1 MNYNMRINVYYWN
14 NGVGVVNHSRLMKS
28 LLHEY
33 DVVEYDIS
41 IKNEYRKGDLG
52 IFIQNILPDQFEN
65 NKKNVYIV
73 CEEWLTEFE
82 LKFIN
87 EFDSVFVHSNY
98 AKKLLVSYHRNV
110 FNIGF
115 FSLDRYFFPKN
126 TKKILH
132 FKGKSIQKNY
142 ELVYN
147 FKDVINIIDSEQN
160 YLNENEVIQNLNSHD
175 IHICCSLYESWGH
188 YLWEA
193 LSCGKLVICSEIPV
207 FKEYLDCNLV
217 KFVSTDKIVKF
228 DSINR
233 FLNKTDYPF
242 RTGYFVNNIEFK
254 KYIDNREELF
264 QFQQKNKENIR
275 NYFLDV
281 TNKNKNIFLKT
292 IKCLI

>member
-1 MNYNMRINVYYWN
+1 MKIGVYYCN
-14 NGVGVVNHSRLMKS
+14 NGVGVVNDSILIKS
-28 LLHEY
+28 MLNEY
-33 DVVEYDIS
+33 DVDSYDIS
-41 IKNEYRKGDLG
+41 IENEYRKSDFG
-52 IFIQNILPDQFEN
+52 IFIQNIQESQIEN
-65 NKKNVYIV
+65 NKKNIFIV
-73 CEEWLTEFE
+73 NEEWLTDYE
-82 LKFIN
+82 IN
-87 EFDSVFVHSNY
+87 LLNRFDCLIVKSEY
-98 AKKLLVSYHRNV
+98 AKKSLSVYHKNV
-110 FNIGF
+110 INTGF
-115 FSLDRYFFPKN
+115 FSLDRHFFPKN

-147 FKDVINIIDSEQN
+147 FKDIINIIDSEQN

-233 FLNKTDYPF
+233 FLNKTHYPF
-242 RTGYFVNNIEFK
+242 RTGYFVNNMQFK
-254 KYIDNREELF
+254 NYIDNREELF
-264 QFQQKNKENIR
+264 EFQQKNKDNIR
-275 NYFLDV
+275 NYFLDI
-281 TNKNKNIFLKT
+281 NEKNKQKFLNV
-292 IKCLI
+292 IKVLI